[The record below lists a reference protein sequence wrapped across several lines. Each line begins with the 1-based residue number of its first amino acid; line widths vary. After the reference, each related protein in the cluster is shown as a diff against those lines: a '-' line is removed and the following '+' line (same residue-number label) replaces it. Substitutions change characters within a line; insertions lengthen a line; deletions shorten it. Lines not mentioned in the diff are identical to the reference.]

1 MAVLEQEGAGER
13 ERERE
18 RERHR
23 GTQQVDRPAKALSLE
38 PCAPAVSQ
46 RASANPLGPDL
57 ATL

>member
-1 MAVLEQEGAGER
+1 MAVLEQEGAG
-13 ERERE
+13 ERE